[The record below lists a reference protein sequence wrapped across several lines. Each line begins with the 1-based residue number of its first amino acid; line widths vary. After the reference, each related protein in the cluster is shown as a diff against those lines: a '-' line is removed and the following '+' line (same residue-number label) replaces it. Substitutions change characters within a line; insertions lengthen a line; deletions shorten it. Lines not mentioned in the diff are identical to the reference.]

1 MAGTKGGS
9 PQLTE
14 ADKELRIILVGKTG
28 AGKSATGNTILGREV
43 FHSWLQAQTTTVVCQ
58 RGHGSW
64 NGRAVAVIDTADIFD
79 SEACSDESAMEI
91 KRCIELSRPGPH
103 GLVLVTQVGRFTA
116 EDEAAGKH
124 VQAVFG
130 TEAPKHMIVLFTRKE
145 DLGEGLSLQEYVTQS
160 DNKALLGLIQA
171 CGGRT
176 CAFNNRAGGAER
188 DGQVTEL
195 MEMVQ
200 SMVLENGGGHY
211 VHELYLEPNLTSRL
225 LRYHMAKNSR
235 AVKRAS
241 GGLIYRTM
249 LAILQFP
256 AVVFLLF
263 SMLLADL
270 FGFVWLPA
278 SVFSRLSKFP
288 AVASS
293 LFRALLAA
301 VFSAPR
307 RFCAAVSWLLWQF
320 PAFVFW
326 LFYKICHFFTCL
338 ISPFKKSH

>member
-1 MAGTKGGS
+1 MKQMRQRAVCRGS

-145 DLGEGLSLQEYVTQS
+145 DLGEGLSLQESIWVCL
-160 DNKALLGLIQA
+160 APRI
-171 CGGRT
+171 
-176 CAFNNRAGGAER
+176 
-188 DGQVTEL
+188 
-195 MEMVQ
+195 
-200 SMVLENGGGHY
+200 
-211 VHELYLEPNLTSRL
+211 RL
-225 LRYHMAKNSR
+225 L
-235 AVKRAS
+235 
-241 GGLIYRTM
+241 
-249 LAILQFP
+249 P
-256 AVVFLLF
+256 
-263 SMLLADL
+263 
-270 FGFVWLPA
+270 PE
-278 SVFSRLSKFP
+278 
-288 AVASS
+288 
-293 LFRALLAA
+293 
-301 VFSAPR
+301 
-307 RFCAAVSWLLWQF
+307 
-320 PAFVFW
+320 
-326 LFYKICHFFTCL
+326 
-338 ISPFKKSH
+338 